1 MSPPPTEQVPP
12 AAALRLLLVADS
24 ERDAGTVVGVLEQAG
39 FTVQRRRVATA
50 EGLREAL
57 GSQAWDVLIS
67 DYQLAAL
74 DAPGA
79 LAILRGSGLDIPFI
93 VVSGTAGEE
102 AAVAMM
108 RAGAHDYLLRGSLV
122 RLPPVVSRELEEASV
137 RRARRQVE
145 AELLDSKQFAQS
157 TLDGLNLHICVID
170 EKGVILATN
179 DAWRAF
185 AEANGAAPGQ
195 PAVGTNYLAACGQ
208 GEGSAFAE
216 ALREVLAGGSG
227 GFEMEIGCGAGGE
240 ERWYLARVARL
251 VSGGPGRIVISHEDV
266 TESKQADERLRLVSL
281 AVENSPVSVVITDAG
296 GAIQYV
302 NPHFKDLTGYSA
314 EEVLGRNPRI
324 LKSGMMPAA
333 VFTQLWETI
342 TSGKVWKGNLHN
354 RKKDGEFFW
363 EHATIAPIHD
373 KQGRIVRYVAVKED
387 ITERLRLARDLE
399 EREATLRAFFDGSPM
414 LMGIAE
420 VTGRDEIILLSANQ
434 AAAKFFGRS
443 VEHLRGRNL
452 RQSAIDS
459 QEYALWLT
467 RLREAETAG
476 VPIHFLMGG
485 RDPGQDQWL
494 SVTVAPL
501 PQAGGGHPRFC
512 FIAQDITE
520 TFLAQQALQQ
530 SESRLEEAQRLAHL
544 GSFTR
549 DLRSGEA
556 IWSDELC
563 RIFGIEPGGP
573 CPSYGEFLRMVHP
586 EDRPDLQ
593 ATVERAIRDS
603 ASFKGEF
610 RILKPDGEVRTV
622 LLHAEALAAP
632 DGGPGHLMGACLDI
646 TDREQAKRALQ
657 ESEMRYRLI
666 SENMRDLICLHHP
679 DGTYAYV
686 SPSVRDM
693 LGYEPEELVGT
704 SPYRLFHLRDVE
716 AIRASGQTRDRPGS
730 AVQYRIRKKDG
741 AYLWVETITQPILGP
756 GGEVVKLQTAT
767 RDVTEHVAQQEE
779 LYRQNEVF
787 RLAQR
792 ATNDAIWD
800 WDILTGHME
809 RGTAIQSLFGFTKE
823 APPPRISWWFDHIHP
838 EDRERVKAG
847 FDEVL
852 DGEGTVWSDQY
863 RFQRGDGSFATVLD
877 RGYVVRDPEGYP
889 LRMVGAMVDLSDR
902 ILMEEAQAANRAKS
916 EFLATMTH
924 ELRTPMIG
932 MLGMVEIL
940 SHTGLDA
947 DQRRSL
953 DTIQSSARSLL
964 EIIGNILDFSKIESG
979 RLELDPQ
986 AVALEALCREECAQ
1000 YSGAASGKGLKLSCE
1015 LDSRLAKAH
1024 HVDPLRLR
1032 EILGNFFSN
1041 SLKFTQQ
1048 GSVGLRVEVL
1058 DSGAEG
1064 QTLAFRVWDTG
1075 IGVSKENLSRLFQPF
1090 VQAES
1095 NTTRRFGGTGLGLS
1109 ISRRLAEM
1117 MGGEIIMESAVG
1129 EGTTMSFV
1137 VTLPLAELEV
1147 PEMGPEAG
1155 WAPLQAPDRDEAEA
1169 AGSLILLAE
1178 DHPTNRLVLQKQLQ
1192 LAGYQSD
1199 VAEDGVEAYEAWLQ
1213 HRYALVLTDV
1223 HMPRMDGYELARE
1236 IRNAEQAAGH
1246 GARIPILALTANALQ
1261 GELERCLAAGMDDCI
1276 IKPIAIPALH
1286 GKLQRWLPLAGPRS
1300 GAEVAPGEALAAPE
1314 AETGMPVVDLAVLK
1328 GITGGDVAAALDV
1341 LQDFRESV
1349 RQDLA
1354 ELKAL
1359 AERGNLDLVTRQAHR
1374 IKGASLMVGAV
1385 ALAESAKTLEKSAR
1399 SSAPDEIQARL
1410 DELESTFGAVE
1421 AFTDAQTGKSRP
1433 GPP

>member
-1 MSPPPTEQVPP
+1 MSPPPLEQVHR
-12 AAALRLLLVADS
+12 AAGLRLLLVEDS
-24 ERDAGTVVGVLEQAG
+24 EREAKAVVDVLEQAG
-39 FTVQRRRVATA
+39 FTVQSRRVATA
-50 EGLREAL
+50 DALREAL
-57 GSQAWDVLIS
+57 ASQAWDVLVS
-67 DYQLAAL
+67 DYQLARL

-93 VVSGTAGEE
+93 VVSGTAGEDC
-102 AAVAMM
+102 AVAMM
-108 RAGAHDYLLRGSLV
+108 RAGAHDYLVRGSLV
-122 RLPPVVSRELEEASV
+122 RLPPVVSRELEEAAV
-137 RRARRQVE
+137 RKARRRAE
-145 AELLDSKQFAQS
+145 AELQDSRQSAQS
-157 TLDGLNLHICVID
+157 TLDGLSLHICVLD
-170 EKGVILATN
+170 EKGLILSTN
-179 DAWRAF
+179 EAWRAF
-185 AEANGAAPGQ
+185 ARVNGTDPGRS
-195 PAVGTNYLAACGQ
+195 PVGSSYLAACGQ
-208 GEGSAFAE
+208 DEASAFAE
-216 ALREVLAGGSG
+216 ALREVLAGGRDR
-227 GFEMEIGCGAGGE
+227 FEMEIGCGAGAE
-240 ERWYLARVARL
+240 ARWYLARVSRL
-251 VSGGPGRIVISHEDV
+251 ASGGPGRTVISHEDI
-266 TESKQADERLRLVSL
+266 TETRRADEQLRLVSL
-281 AVENSPVSVVITDAG
+281 AVENSPVSVVITDPA

-302 NPHFKDLTGYSA
+302 NPHFKELTGYSA
-314 EEVLGRNPRI
+314 EEVLGQNPRI

-333 VFTQLWETI
+333 VFKQLWETI
-342 TSGKVWKGNLHN
+342 TSGRVWKGNLHN

-363 EHATIAPIHD
+363 EHATIAPIRD
-373 KQGRIVRYVAVKED
+373 KNGRIDRYVAVKED

-414 LMGIAE
+414 LMGVAE

-443 VEHLRGRNL
+443 VEHLQGRNL
-452 RQSAIDS
+452 RHSAVDPE
-459 QEYALWLT
+459 EYALWLA
-467 RLREAETAG
+467 RIREAENAG
-476 VPIHFLMGG
+476 VPIQFLMGG
-485 RDPGQDQWL
+485 REAEKEGWR

-501 PQAGGGHPRFC
+501 PHTGGHPRFC

-544 GSFTR
+544 GSFSR
-549 DLRSGEA
+549 DLHSGEA

-563 RIFGIEPGGP
+563 RIFGNEPGGP
-573 CPSYGEFLRMVHP
+573 CPSHAELLQRIHP
-586 EDRPDLQ
+586 GDRAGLEAAVQ
-593 ATVERAIRDS
+593 AAIRDT
-603 ASFKGEF
+603 ASFQREI
-610 RILKPDGEVRTV
+610 RILRPDGEVRTL
-622 LLHAEALAAP
+622 LLHAEALP
-632 DGGPGHLMGACLDI
+632 GGAGVSPRLMGACLDI

-666 SENMRDLICLHHP
+666 SESMRDLICLHEP

-693 LGYEPEELVGT
+693 LGYEPEELIGT

-716 AIRASGQTRDRPGS
+716 AIRSNGHMRDRPGS

-741 AYLWVETITQPILGP
+741 SYLWVETITQPILGP
-756 GGEVVKLQTAT
+756 GGEIVKLQTAT
-767 RDVTEHVAQQEE
+767 RDVSEHVAQQEE

-809 RGTAIQSLFGFTKE
+809 RGSAIRSLFGFDRE
-823 APPPRISWWFDHIHP
+823 APSPRINWWFDHIHP

-852 DGEGTVWSDQY
+852 DGEGSVWSDQY
-863 RFQRGDGSFATVLD
+863 RFQRGDGSYAMVLD

-902 ILMEEAQAANRAKS
+902 ILAEEAQAANRAKS
-916 EFLATMTH
+916 EFLAIMTH

-940 SHTGLDA
+940 SHTRLDD

-953 DTIQSSARSLL
+953 DTIQHSARSLL

-986 AVALEALCREECAQ
+986 SVSLEALCREECAQ

-1015 LDSRLAKAH
+1015 LDPALARAH
-1024 HVDPLRLR
+1024 QVDPLRLR

-1041 SLKFTQQ
+1041 ALKFTQR

-1058 DSGAEG
+1058 AAGACE

-1075 IGVSKENLSRLFQPF
+1075 IGVSKENQPRLFQPF

-1117 MGGEIIMESAVG
+1117 MGGGITMESAVG

-1137 VTLPLAELEV
+1137 VALPLAQLEA
-1147 PEMGPEAG
+1147 PAIGPEAG
-1155 WAPLQAPDRDEAEA
+1155 WSPVEPPGRDEAEA
-1169 AGSLILLAE
+1169 SGTLILLAE
-1178 DHPTNRLVLQKQLQ
+1178 DHPTNRLVLLKQLQ
-1192 LAGYQSD
+1192 LAGYQAD
-1199 VAEDGVEAYEAWLQ
+1199 VVEDGVEAYEAWLQ
-1213 HRYALVLTDV
+1213 HSYGLVLTDV
-1223 HMPRMDGYELARE
+1223 HMPRMDGYELAGE
-1236 IRNAEQAAGH
+1236 IRAAEEAAGR

-1276 IKPIAIPALH
+1276 IKPIAIPALSA
-1286 GKLQRWLPLAGPRS
+1286 KLQRWLPFAAAQRGAEEGPREAPVHSPS
-1300 GAEVAPGEALAAPE
+1300 GPGLP
-1314 AETGMPVVDLAVLK
+1314 PVDLDFLK
-1328 GITGGDVAAALDV
+1328 GITGGDLAAALDV

-1354 ELKAL
+1354 ELKAV
-1359 AERGNLDLVTRQAHR
+1359 AELGNLDGVTRQAHR
-1374 IKGASLMVGAV
+1374 IKGASLMVGA
-1385 ALAESAKTLEKSAR
+1385 AGLAEAAKTLEKTAR
-1399 SSAPDEIQARL
+1399 SAAPEEFRARL
-1410 DELESTFGAVE
+1410 GELESAFGALE
-1421 AFTDAQTGKSRP
+1421 AFMAAPAGNSRP
-1433 GPP
+1433 GLP